1 MSKSNQN
8 VVSCHTGA
16 LPAAG
21 PVHKP
26 AAYEPVRVEVKAVE
40 TAQVM
45 CASGWSNGGYAPDL
59 GGTNNVGEY

>member
-1 MSKSNQN
+1 MTNSKIYSP
-8 VVSCHTGA
+8 SI
-16 LPAAG
+16 LPKA
-21 PVHKP
+21 V
-26 AAYEPVRVEVKAVE
+26 YEPVRVEVKAVE